1 MQVVDEVGKPISPSK
16 LTAPQIRVE
25 LEARGL
31 MVEGTR
37 KEIYKRLQVTIIMQL
52 YQWSEHTPRGG
63 GSRTASLLPL
73 CRRRLQAA

>member
-37 KEIYKRLQVTIIMQL
+37 KEIYKRLQVWNVLTGYRQV
-52 YQWSEHTPRGG
+52 HHC
-63 GSRTASLLPL
+63 SRL
-73 CRRRLQAA
+73 